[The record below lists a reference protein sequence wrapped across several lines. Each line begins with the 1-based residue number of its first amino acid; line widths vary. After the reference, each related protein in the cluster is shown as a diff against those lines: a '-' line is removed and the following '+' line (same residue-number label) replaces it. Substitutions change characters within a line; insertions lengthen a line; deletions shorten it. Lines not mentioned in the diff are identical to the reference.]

1 MNINSDKPW
10 LKNYPEGVSSNINF
24 DEYSSLVDMFEKTCN
39 RFSSNKAF
47 TNFGVSFTFKEI
59 YQKSSNLASFFQNEL
74 NLSQGS
80 RVAIMMPNIL
90 QYPISTFGILKA
102 GLIVENINPLY
113 TARELETQLINSK
126 SETIIILENFAHL
139 IEKIIHKTVV
149 KNIIITS
156 AGELLGIKG
165 FIINFVLR
173 KIKKM
178 VPEYK
183 INKFYTFSK
192 IIEKNDKY
200 ENKKVSSE
208 LDDVAFLQYTG
219 GTSGTIK
226 AAMLTHRNILSNVLQ
241 VKEWLGPHL
250 KYGEDIAIC
259 ALPLYHIFA
268 LTCNSLTFFNFGANN
283 ILITNPRDIKSF
295 VKELKKHQFTFISGV
310 NTLFNKLL
318 LDNDFKNCD
327 FRKLRISL
335 AGGMQVQKKVAEK
348 WQLVTKNV
356 LSVGYGL
363 SETSPAASIDPI
375 GVEKFSDSLGL
386 PLPSTE
392 ISIQDDNGR
401 HLNFNKPGEIC
412 IRGPQVMKGYW
423 NNTEETNN
431 VMTSDGWFKT
441 GDVGTMNEEGYTK
454 IVDRKKDM
462 IIVSGFNVYPNEIE
476 EIAMMNDK
484 IFEAGCIGVKDV
496 DGNENVKLYI
506 SKVPGKNLNTEE
518 VIDYCKK
525 YLTGY
530 KIPKFVEF
538 IDEIPKS
545 NVGKILRRE
554 LRKRDNG

>member
-1 MNINSDKPW
+1 MDNKIQKPW
-10 LKNYPEGVSSNINF
+10 LKNYPKGVASSINF
-24 DEYSSLVDMFEKTCN
+24 DEYTSLVDMFDKTCA
-39 RFSSNKAF
+39 RFSTKKAF
-47 TNFGVSFTFKEI
+47 TNFGISLTFKDI
-59 YQKSSNLASFFQNEL
+59 YEKSSNLAFFLQNDL
-74 NLSQGS
+74 NLSSGS
-80 RVAIMMPNIL
+80 SVAIMMPNLL

-113 TARELETQLINSK
+113 TERELESQLFNSK
-126 SETIIILENFAHL
+126 SETIIILENYAYL
-139 IEKIIHKTVV
+139 IENILHKTNI

-156 AGELLGIKG
+156 VGELLGLKG
-165 FIINFVLR
+165 FLLNFVLR
-173 KIKKM
+173 NIKKM
-178 VPEYK
+178 VPKYK
-183 INKFYTFSK
+183 IVNFYKFSETIKKNNKFK
-192 IIEKNDKY
+192 LQNNLIKLEDI
-200 ENKKVSSE
+200 
-208 LDDVAFLQYTG
+208 AFLQYTG
-219 GTSGTIK
+219 GTSGTVK
-226 AAMLTHRNILSNVLQ
+226 AAMLTHKNILSNVLQ
-241 VKEWLGPHL
+241 VKEWLGSQL
-250 KYGEDIAIC
+250 KYGQDIAIC

-295 VKELKKHQFTFISGV
+295 VKELKKHKFTFISGV

-318 LDNDFKNCD
+318 MDSNFKDCD
-327 FRKLRISL
+327 FSKLRISL

-348 WQLVTKNV
+348 WQSFTGNV

-375 GVEKFSDSLGL
+375 GVSEFSDTLGL

-392 ISIQDDNGR
+392 ISIQDDNGNY
-401 HLNFNKPGEIC
+401 LNFNEPGEIC

-423 NNTEETNN
+423 NNIEETKR
-431 VMTSDGWFKT
+431 VMTEDGWFKT
-441 GDVGTMNEEGYTK
+441 GDIGIMNKEGYPK

-484 IFEAGCIGVKDV
+484 INEAGCIGIKDK
-496 DGNENVKLYI
+496 DGNENIKLFI
-506 SKVPGKNLNTEE
+506 STFHKNILSVNE
-518 VIDYCKK
+518 VLDHCKK

-545 NVGKILRRE
+545 NVGKILRRK
-554 LRKRDNG
+554 LRERKID

>member
-1 MNINSDKPW
+1 MNINFDKPW

-59 YQKSSNLASFFQNEL
+59 YQKSTNLASFFQNEL

-126 SETIIILENFAHL
+126 SETIIILENFANL

-165 FIINFVLR
+165 FLINFVLR

-183 INKFYTFSK
+183 IDKFYTFSK
-192 IIEKNDKY
+192 IIENNDKY
-200 ENKKVSSE
+200 EIKKSLCE

-327 FRKLRISL
+327 FSKLRISL

-348 WQLVTKNV
+348 WQSVTENV

-392 ISIQDDNGR
+392 ISIQDDNGN
-401 HLNFNKPGEIC
+401 HLNFNEPGEIC

-441 GDVGTMNEEGYTK
+441 GDIGTMNEEGYTK

-525 YLTGY
+525 HLTRY

>member
-1 MNINSDKPW
+1 MNINFDKPW

-126 SETIIILENFAHL
+126 SETIIILENFANL

-183 INKFYTFSK
+183 IDKFYTFSK
-192 IIEKNDKY
+192 IIEKNEKY
-200 ENKKVSSE
+200 EIKKASCQ

-327 FRKLRISL
+327 FSKLRISL

-348 WQLVTKNV
+348 WQSITENV

-392 ISIQDDNGR
+392 ISIQDDNGN
-401 HLNFNKPGEIC
+401 HLNFNEPGEIC

-423 NNTEETNN
+423 NNTEETKN

-441 GDVGTMNEEGYTK
+441 GDIGTMNEEGYTK

-484 IFEAGCIGVKDV
+484 IFEAGCIGVKDS
-496 DGNENVKLYI
+496 DGNENVKLFI
-506 SKVPGKNLNTEE
+506 SQVPGKNLNTEE

-530 KIPKFVEF
+530 KIPKFVEL

-554 LRKRDNG
+554 LRKRENG

>member
-1 MNINSDKPW
+1 MENNKPW
-10 LKNYPEGVSSNINF
+10 LKNYPKGVSSTINF
-24 DEYSSLVDMFEKTCN
+24 DEYYSLVDMFDKTCE
-39 RFSSNKAF
+39 RFASNKAF
-47 TNFGVSFTFKEI
+47 TNFGISLTFDEI
-59 YQKSSNLASFFQNEL
+59 YKKSLNLASFLQNEL
-74 NLSQGS
+74 NLTKGS
-80 RVAIMMPNIL
+80 SVAIMMPNLL

-102 GLIVENINPLY
+102 GLIVENVNPLY
-113 TARELETQLINSK
+113 TERELETQLLNSK

-139 IEKIIHKTVV
+139 IEKIAHKTFI
-149 KNIIITS
+149 KNIIITT
-156 AGELLGIKG
+156 AGELLGAKG
-165 FIINFVLR
+165 LLINFVLR

-178 VPEYK
+178 VPKYNIDHSYKFINTIK
-183 INKFYTFSK
+183 IN
-192 IIEKNDKY
+192 NKY
-200 ENKKVSSE
+200 NLKSISSN

-226 AAMLTHRNILSNVLQ
+226 AAMLTHKNILSNVLQ
-241 VKEWLGPHL
+241 VKEWLGHQL
-250 KYGEDIAIC
+250 KYGEDTAIC

-295 VKELKKHQFTFISGV
+295 VKELKKHPFTFISGV

-318 LDNDFKNCD
+318 LDKNFKDCD
-327 FRKLRISL
+327 FSKLRISL
-335 AGGMQVQKKVAEK
+335 AGGMQVQKNVAEK
-348 WQLVTKNV
+348 WQSITGNV

-375 GVEKFSDSLGL
+375 GVNSFSDSLGL

-392 ISIQDDNGR
+392 ISIQDDNGNL
-401 HLNFNKPGEIC
+401 LNFNEAGEIC

-423 NNTEETNN
+423 NNPEETNN
-431 VMTSDGWFKT
+431 VITSDGWFKT
-441 GDVGTMNEEGYTK
+441 GDIGIMNEEGYPK

-476 EIAMMNDK
+476 EVSMLNEK
-484 IFEAGCIGVKDV
+484 IFEAGCIGIQDK
-496 DGNENVKLYI
+496 DGNENIKLFI
-506 SKVPGKNLNTEE
+506 STVPGEELTSTE
-518 VIDYCKK
+518 VIEHCKK

-545 NVGKILRRE
+545 NVGKILRRKLRE
-554 LRKRDNG
+554 LKNA

>member
-1 MNINSDKPW
+1 MNINSNKPW
-10 LKNYPEGVSSNINF
+10 LKNYPKDVSTNIHF
-24 DEYSSLVDMFEKTCN
+24 DEYTSLVDMFEKTCD
-39 RFSSNKAF
+39 RFNSNKAF
-47 TNFGVSFTFKEI
+47 TNFGVSLTFNEI
-59 YQKSSNLASFFQNEL
+59 YEKSLNLASFFQHEL
-74 NLSQGS
+74 NLSKGS

-90 QYPISTFGILKA
+90 QYPICTFGILKA

-113 TARELETQLINSK
+113 TERELEIQLTNSK
-126 SETIIILENFAHL
+126 SETIIILENFAHM
-139 IEKIIHKTVV
+139 IENILDKTTI
-149 KNIIITS
+149 KNIIVTS
-156 AGELLGIKG
+156 AGELLGLKG
-165 FIINFVLR
+165 LLINFVLR

-178 VPEYK
+178 VPKYNIK
-183 INKFYTFSK
+183 KFYSFSK
-192 IIEKNDKY
+192 IIKKNDK
-200 ENKKVSSE
+200 NKISNLSIN

-226 AAMLTHRNILSNVLQ
+226 AAMLTHKNILSNVLQ

-250 KYGEDIAIC
+250 KYGEDTAIC

-283 ILITNPRDIKSF
+283 ILITNPRDINSF

-318 LDNDFKNCD
+318 LNNDFKNCN
-327 FRKLRISL
+327 FSKLRISL
-335 AGGMQVQKKVAEK
+335 AGGMQVQKNVAEN
-348 WQLVTKNV
+348 WQSVTGNV

-375 GVEKFSDSLGL
+375 GVDKFSDSLGL

-392 ISIQDDNGR
+392 ISIQDENEK
-401 HLNFNKPGEIC
+401 HLNFNEPGEIC

-423 NNTEETNN
+423 NNEEETKK
-431 VMTSDGWFKT
+431 VMTSEGWFKT
-441 GDVGTMNEEGYTK
+441 GDIGIMNKEGYTK

-476 EIAMMNDK
+476 EIAMMNNK
-484 IFEAGCIGVKDV
+484 IFEAGCIGIKNN
-496 DGNENVKLYI
+496 DGNENIKLFI
-506 SKVPGKNLNTEE
+506 SKVPEKNITIDE
-518 VIDYCKK
+518 VIDHCKK

-538 IDEIPKS
+538 VDEIPKS

>member
-1 MNINSDKPW
+1 MNVNINKPW
-10 LKNYPEGVSSNINF
+10 LKNYPKGVSSNINF
-24 DEYSSLVDMFEKTCN
+24 DEYSSLVDMFNKTCE
-39 RFSSNKAF
+39 RFGSKKAF
-47 TNFGVSFTFKEI
+47 TNFGISLTFNDIFK
-59 YQKSSNLASFFQNEL
+59 KSSNLAFFLKNEL
-74 NLSQGS
+74 NLTKGS
-80 RVAIMMPNIL
+80 RVAIMLPNLL
-90 QYPISTFGILKA
+90 QYPITTFGILKA

-113 TARELETQLINSK
+113 TARELEAQLLNSQ

-139 IEKIIHKTVV
+139 IEKILQKTRI

-156 AGELLGIKG
+156 VGELLGSKG
-165 FIINFVLR
+165 IVMNFILR
-173 KIKKM
+173 NLKKM
-178 VPEYK
+178 VPKYNIDK
-183 INKFYTFSK
+183 CYNFSK
-192 IIEKNDKY
+192 IINSR
-200 ENKKVSSE
+200 NKFELTNNSNT

-219 GTSGTIK
+219 GTSGTPK
-226 AAMLTHRNILSNVLQ
+226 AAMLTHKNILSNVLQ
-241 VKEWLGPHL
+241 VKEWLGSQL
-250 KYGEDIAIC
+250 QYGEDVAIC

-295 VKELKKHQFTFISGV
+295 VKELRKHKFTFISGV

-318 LDNDFKNCD
+318 LDSNFKNCD
-327 FRKLRISL
+327 FSKLRISL

-348 WQLVTKNV
+348 WQSVTGNV

-363 SETSPAASIDPI
+363 SETSPAACIDPI
-375 GVEKFSDSLGL
+375 GFDKFSDSLGL

-392 ISIQDDNGR
+392 ISIQDDDGK
-401 HLNFNKPGEIC
+401 HLGINEPGEIC

-423 NNTEETNN
+423 NNLEETKKAI
-431 VMTSDGWFKT
+431 TEDGWFKT
-441 GDVGTMNEEGYTK
+441 GDIGIMNDQGFPK

-484 IFEAGCIGVKDV
+484 IFEAGCIGIKDN
-496 DGNENVKLYI
+496 DGNENIKLFV
-506 SKVPGKNLNTEE
+506 SRVPKMDLNIQE
-518 VIDYCKK
+518 VLEHCKK

-545 NVGKILRRE
+545 NVGKILRRK
-554 LRKRDNG
+554 LREIKND

>member
-1 MNINSDKPW
+1 MNNNTNKPW
-10 LKNYPEGVSSNINF
+10 LNNYPKGVSSNINF
-24 DEYSSLVDMFEKTCN
+24 DEYASLVDMFDKTCD

-47 TNFGVSFTFKEI
+47 TNFGVSLTFNEI
-59 YQKSSNLASFFQNEL
+59 HQKSSNLAFFLQNVL
-74 NLSQGS
+74 NLPQGS

-90 QYPISTFGILKA
+90 QYPISTFGTLKA

-113 TARELETQLINSK
+113 TARELETQLFNSK

-139 IEKIIHKTVV
+139 IEKILQKTSI
-149 KNIIITS
+149 KNIIITTV
-156 AGELLGIKG
+156 GELLGPKG
-165 FIINFVLR
+165 FLINFVLR
-173 KIKKM
+173 RIKKM
-178 VPEYK
+178 VPKYNIDNSYK
-183 INKFYTFSK
+183 FSEIIN
-192 IIEKNDKY
+192 INDKF
-200 ENKKVSSE
+200 EINNKSYN

-226 AAMLTHRNILSNVLQ
+226 AAMLTHKNILSNVLQ
-241 VKEWLGPHL
+241 VKEWLGLHL
-250 KYGEDIAIC
+250 KYGEDTAIC

-318 LDNDFKNCD
+318 LDSNFKNCD
-327 FRKLRISL
+327 FSKLRISL
-335 AGGMQVQKKVAEK
+335 AGGMRVQKIVAEK
-348 WQLVTKNV
+348 WQAVTGNV

-375 GVEKFSDSLGL
+375 GADKFSDSLGL

-392 ISIQDDNGR
+392 ISIQNEDGK
-401 HLNFNKPGEIC
+401 HLDFDEPGEIC

-423 NNTEETNN
+423 NNIDETNN

-441 GDVGTMNEEGYTK
+441 GDIGIMNKEGYSK
-454 IVDRKKDM
+454 IVDRKKDI

-484 IFEAGCIGVKDV
+484 IFEAGCIGIEDS
-496 DGNENVKLYI
+496 DGNENIKLFV
-506 SKVPGKNLNTEE
+506 SKTPGKYLSADE
-518 VIDYCKK
+518 VIEHCKK

-538 IDEIPKS
+538 IEEIPKS

-554 LRKRDNG
+554 LRKK

>member
-1 MNINSDKPW
+1 MNTNSDKPW

-80 RVAIMMPNIL
+80 RVAIMMSNIL

-126 SETIIILENFAHL
+126 SETIILLENFAHL

-165 FIINFVLR
+165 FLINFVLR

-183 INKFYTFSK
+183 IDKFYTFSK
-192 IIEKNDKY
+192 IIKKNDQYKI
-200 ENKKVSSE
+200 KKASSE

-327 FRKLRISL
+327 FSKLRISL

-392 ISIQDDNGR
+392 ISIQDDNGK
-401 HLNFNKPGEIC
+401 HLNFNEPGEIC
-412 IRGPQVMKGYW
+412 IRGPQIMKGYW

-454 IVDRKKDM
+454 IVDRKKAM

-484 IFEAGCIGVKDV
+484 IFEAGCIGVKDG
-496 DGNENVKLYI
+496 DGNENVKLFI

-554 LRKRDNG
+554 LRKRNNV

>member
-392 ISIQDDNGR
+392 ISIQNDNGK
-401 HLNFNKPGEIC
+401 HLNFNEPGEIC

>member
-1 MNINSDKPW
+1 MNIYSDKPW

-183 INKFYTFSK
+183 IDKFYTFSK

-295 VKELKKHQFTFISGV
+295 VKELKNHQFTFISGV

-327 FRKLRISL
+327 FSKLRISL

-392 ISIQDDNGR
+392 ISIQDDNGK
-401 HLNFNKPGEIC
+401 HLNFNEPGEIC

-441 GDVGTMNEEGYTK
+441 GDVGTMNEEGYIK

-476 EIAMMNDK
+476 EIAMLNDK
-484 IFEAGCIGVKDV
+484 IFEAGCIGVKDS
-496 DGNENVKLYI
+496 DGNENVKLFI

>member
-1 MNINSDKPW
+1 MSNNKPW
-10 LKNYPEGVSSNINF
+10 LNNYPKGVSSTINF
-24 DEYSSLVDMFEKTCN
+24 DEYSSLVDMFEKTCD

-74 NLSQGS
+74 NLSKDS

-113 TARELETQLINSK
+113 TSRELETQLIDSK

-156 AGELLGIKG
+156 VGELLGIKG
-165 FIINFVLR
+165 FLINFVLR

-183 INKFYTFSK
+183 IDKFYTFSK

-327 FRKLRISL
+327 FSKLRISL

-363 SETSPAASIDPI
+363 SETSAAASIDPI

-392 ISIQDDNGR
+392 ISIQDDNGK
-401 HLNFNKPGEIC
+401 HLNFNEPGEIC

-423 NNTEETNN
+423 NNTEETKN
-431 VMTSDGWFKT
+431 VMTSDDWFKT
-441 GDVGTMNEEGYTK
+441 GDIGTMNEEGYTK

-484 IFEAGCIGVKDV
+484 IFEAGCIGVKDN
-496 DGNENVKLYI
+496 DGNENVKLFI

>member
-1 MNINSDKPW
+1 MNISTDKPW

-165 FIINFVLR
+165 FLINFVLR

-183 INKFYTFSK
+183 IDKFYTFSK

-200 ENKKVSSE
+200 EIKKASSK

-219 GTSGTIK
+219 GTSGTTK
-226 AAMLTHRNILSNVLQ
+226 AAMLTHRNILSNVFQ

-327 FRKLRISL
+327 FSKLRISL
-335 AGGMQVQKKVAEK
+335 AGGMQVQKNVAEK
-348 WQLVTKNV
+348 WQSVTENV

-392 ISIQDDNGR
+392 ISIQDDNGN
-401 HLNFNKPGEIC
+401 HLNFNEPGEIC

-423 NNTEETNN
+423 NNTEETKN

-441 GDVGTMNEEGYTK
+441 GDIGTMNEEGYTK

-484 IFEAGCIGVKDV
+484 IFEAGCIGVKDG
-496 DGNENVKLYI
+496 DGNENVKLFI

-554 LRKRDNG
+554 LRKRENG

>member
-1 MNINSDKPW
+1 MNNNTNKPW
-10 LKNYPEGVSSNINF
+10 LNNYPKGVSSNINF
-24 DEYSSLVDMFEKTCN
+24 DEYSSLVDMFDKTCD

-47 TNFGVSFTFKEI
+47 TNFGVSLTFNEI
-59 YQKSSNLASFFQNEL
+59 HQKSSNLAFFLQNVL
-74 NLSQGS
+74 NLPQGS

-113 TARELETQLINSK
+113 TARELETQLFNSK
-126 SETIIILENFAHL
+126 SKTIIILENFAHL
-139 IEKIIHKTVV
+139 IEKILQKTSI
-149 KNIIITS
+149 KNIIITTV
-156 AGELLGIKG
+156 GELLGPKG
-165 FIINFVLR
+165 FLINFVLR

-178 VPEYK
+178 VPKYNIDNSYK
-183 INKFYTFSK
+183 FSEIIN
-192 IIEKNDKY
+192 INDKF
-200 ENKKVSSE
+200 EINNKSYN

-226 AAMLTHRNILSNVLQ
+226 AAMLTHKNILSNVLQ
-241 VKEWLGPHL
+241 VKEWLGLHL
-250 KYGEDIAIC
+250 KYGEDTAIC

-318 LDNDFKNCD
+318 LDSNFKNCD
-327 FRKLRISL
+327 FSKLRISL
-335 AGGMQVQKKVAEK
+335 AGGMRVQKIVAEK
-348 WQLVTKNV
+348 WQAVTGNV

-392 ISIQDDNGR
+392 ISIQNEDGK
-401 HLNFNKPGEIC
+401 HLDFDEPGEIC

-423 NNTEETNN
+423 NNIDETNN

-441 GDVGTMNEEGYTK
+441 GDIGIMNKEGYSK
-454 IVDRKKDM
+454 IVDRKKDI

-484 IFEAGCIGVKDV
+484 IFEAGCIGIEDS
-496 DGNENVKLYI
+496 DGNENIKLFV
-506 SKVPGKNLNTEE
+506 SKIPGKDLSADE
-518 VIDYCKK
+518 VIEHCKK
-525 YLTGY
+525 LTGY

-538 IDEIPKS
+538 IEEIPKS

-554 LRKRDNG
+554 LRKK

>member
-1 MNINSDKPW
+1 MNIHSNKPW
-10 LKNYPEGVSSNINF
+10 LKNYPKGVSSNISF
-24 DEYSSLVDMFEKTCN
+24 DEYSSLVDMFEKTCE

-74 NLSQGS
+74 NLSQGE

-139 IEKIIHKTVV
+139 IEKIIHKTMV

-165 FIINFVLR
+165 FLINFVLR
-173 KIKKM
+173 KIKKV
-178 VPEYK
+178 VPEYTFD
-183 INKFYTFSK
+183 KFYTFSK
-192 IIEKNDKY
+192 IIENNEKY
-200 ENKKVSSE
+200 EIKKTSSR

-226 AAMLTHRNILSNVLQ
+226 AAMLTHRNILSNVFQ

-318 LDNDFKNCD
+318 LDKDFKNCD
-327 FRKLRISL
+327 FSKLRISL

-348 WQLVTKNV
+348 WQSVTKNV

-392 ISIQDDNGR
+392 ISIQDDNGK
-401 HLNFNKPGEIC
+401 HLNFNEPGEIC

-476 EIAMMNDK
+476 EIAMMNEK

-496 DGNENVKLYI
+496 DGNESVKLYI
-506 SKVPGKNLNTEE
+506 SKIPGINLNTEE

>member
-1 MNINSDKPW
+1 MSKNLNKPW

-39 RFSSNKAF
+39 RFHSKKAF
-47 TNFGVSFTFKEI
+47 TNFGISFTFNEI
-59 YQKSSNLASFFQNEL
+59 YQKSLNLASFLQNEL
-74 NLSQGS
+74 NLSKGS

-113 TARELETQLINSK
+113 TARELETQLLNSK
-126 SETIIILENFAHL
+126 SETIIILENFAYL
-139 IEKIIHKTVV
+139 IEKISDKTAI

-156 AGELLGIKG
+156 AGELLGAKG
-165 FIINFVLR
+165 FLINFVLR

-178 VPEYK
+178 VPKYN
-183 INKFYTFSK
+183 INNFYTFSK
-192 IIEKNDKY
+192 TIKNKEKYKINNISINLEDI
-200 ENKKVSSE
+200 
-208 LDDVAFLQYTG
+208 AFLQYTG

-226 AAMLTHRNILSNVLQ
+226 AAMLTHKNILSNVLQ

-250 KYGEDIAIC
+250 KYGEDTAIC

-283 ILITNPRDIKSF
+283 ILITNPRDINSF
-295 VKELKKHQFTFISGV
+295 VKELKKYKFTFISGV

-318 LDNDFKNCD
+318 LHRDFKKCD
-327 FRKLRISL
+327 FSKLRISL
-335 AGGMQVQKKVAEK
+335 AGGMQVQKNVAEK
-348 WQLVTKNV
+348 WQSVTGNV

-375 GVEKFSDSLGL
+375 GVDKFSDSLGL

-392 ISIQDDNGR
+392 ISIQDDSEK
-401 HLNFNKPGEIC
+401 HLDFNEPGEIC

-423 NNTEETNN
+423 NNVEETKN
-431 VMTSDGWFKT
+431 VMTSEGWFKT
-441 GDVGTMNEEGYTK
+441 GDIGIMNKEGYTK
-454 IVDRKKDM
+454 IIDRKKDM

-484 IFEAGCIGVKDV
+484 IFEAGCVGLENS
-496 DGNENVKLYI
+496 DGNENIKLFV
-506 SKVPGKNLNTEE
+506 SKVPKKNITIEE
-518 VIDYCKK
+518 VIDHCKK

-538 IDEIPKS
+538 VDEIPKS

-554 LRKRDNG
+554 LRKKEND

>member
-1 MNINSDKPW
+1 MIFFFTIIKKIMNINFDKPW

-24 DEYSSLVDMFEKTCN
+24 DEYSSLVDMFEKTCD

-102 GLIVENINPLY
+102 GLIVENINPLF

-149 KNIIITS
+149 KNI
-156 AGELLGIKG
+156 L
-165 FIINFVLR
+165 INFVLR

-183 INKFYTFSK
+183 IDKFYAFSK
-192 IIEKNDKY
+192 IIENNDKY
-200 ENKKVSSE
+200 EIKKSLCE

-327 FRKLRISL
+327 FSKLRISL

-348 WQLVTKNV
+348 WQSVTENV

-392 ISIQDDNGR
+392 ISIQDDNGK
-401 HLNFNKPGEIC
+401 HLNFNEPGEIC

-423 NNTEETNN
+423 NNTEETKK

-441 GDVGTMNEEGYTK
+441 GDIGTMNEEGYTK

-484 IFEAGCIGVKDV
+484 IFEAGCIGVKDG
-496 DGNENVKLYI
+496 DGNENVKLFI

>member
-1 MNINSDKPW
+1 MNINFDKPW

-59 YQKSSNLASFFQNEL
+59 YQKSTNLASFFQNEL

-102 GLIVENINPLY
+102 GLIVENINPLF

-126 SETIIILENFAHL
+126 SETIIILENFANL

-165 FIINFVLR
+165 FLINFVLR

-183 INKFYTFSK
+183 IDKFYAFSK
-192 IIEKNDKY
+192 IIVKNDKD
-200 ENKKVSSE
+200 EIKKSSSQLE
-208 LDDVAFLQYTG
+208 DVAFLQYTG

-226 AAMLTHRNILSNVLQ
+226 AVMLTHRNILSNVFQ

-327 FRKLRISL
+327 FSKLRISL
-335 AGGMQVQKKVAEK
+335 AGGMQVQKNVAEK
-348 WQLVTKNV
+348 WQSVTENV

-392 ISIQDDNGR
+392 ISIQDDNGN
-401 HLNFNKPGEIC
+401 HLNFNEPGEIC

-423 NNTEETNN
+423 NNTEETKN

-441 GDVGTMNEEGYTK
+441 GDIGTMNEEGYTK

-484 IFEAGCIGVKDV
+484 IFEAGCIGVKDG
-496 DGNENVKLYI
+496 DGNENVKLFI

>member
-165 FIINFVLR
+165 FLINFVLR

-183 INKFYTFSK
+183 IDKFYTFSK
-192 IIEKNDKY
+192 IIKKNDQYKI
-200 ENKKVSSE
+200 KKASSE

-327 FRKLRISL
+327 FSKLRISL

-348 WQLVTKNV
+348 WQSVTENV

-392 ISIQDDNGR
+392 ISIQDDNGK
-401 HLNFNKPGEIC
+401 HLNFNEPGEIC

-423 NNTEETNN
+423 NNTEETKK
-431 VMTSDGWFKT
+431 VMTTDGWFKT
-441 GDVGTMNEEGYTK
+441 GDIGTMNEEGYTK

-496 DGNENVKLYI
+496 DGNENVKLFI
-506 SKVPGKNLNTEE
+506 SKVPGKNLNTGE